1 MIFNFFCL
9 GKLNTMCTTQ
19 KMFFYLFSFLS
30 QSNNTNINNFD
41 QFIDLELGL
50 KENVSLST
58 KNNKNLPTIIIHRFH
73 N

>member
-1 MIFNFFCL
+1 
-9 GKLNTMCTTQ
+9 
-19 KMFFYLFSFLS
+19 MFFYLFSFLS

-50 KENVSLST
+50 KENNPLST

-73 N
+73 I